1 MVIYIHIPFC
11 IKKCSYCDFLSAPC
25 DGDTRARYI
34 DALINEIEYY
44 GKRYGRAG
52 KNIPVNSVFF
62 GGGTPSAID
71 GEHIANILGAV
82 REHYY
87 IVENAE
93 VTVECNPGTIDEHKL
108 ACYREAGVNRL
119 SIGLQS
125 ADDDE
130 LKSIGR
136 IHTYEEFV
144 SGYRMAREQGFKNI
158 NIDIMSALP
167 NQTVESYGDTLRKVI
182 ELKPEHISAYS
193 LILEEGTPLYE
204 KITALENAGQ
214 TTGLPDEDTERE
226 MYYMT
231 GRLLGEAGYHRYE
244 ISNYATDGLR
254 CYHNMAYWKREDY
267 LGLGLGASSCM
278 ENVRTKNITDLNK
291 YIDILSDGEKQGLP
305 EAVRETDETI
315 ELSEEDMMA
324 EFMFL
329 GLRMTEGV
337 SKAQFNRCFSRDYN
351 TVYGKLTDKLIGE
364 GLMEMAENG
373 DNLRLTELG
382 VDVSNMVMCQFLPE

>member
-1 MVIYIHIPFC
+1 ME
-11 IKKCSYCDFLSAPC
+11 S
-25 DGDTRARYI
+25 G
-34 DALINEIEYY
+34 
-44 GKRYGRAG
+44 
-52 KNIPVNSVFF
+52 
-62 GGGTPSAID
+62 
-71 GEHIANILGAV
+71 
-82 REHYY
+82 